1 MKRNENPVVF
11 STESGRI
18 CPNCGFPKQSCICKN
33 SKTASAA
40 SFPDGIIR
48 VRREKQGR
56 AGKEVS
62 IIRGISGSLKDLQIH
77 AGNIKKQCGAGGSIK
92 DGEIIIQ
99 GDHIEF
105 IMNYFTKLGMK
116 IKKDGG

>member
-18 CPNCGFPKQSCICKN
+18 CPDCGFPKQTCKCKKN
-33 SKTASAA
+33 NTTTSV
-40 SFPDGIIR
+40 FPDGTIR

-62 IIRGISGSLKDLQIH
+62 VIRGIPGSQEELQDH
-77 AGNIKKQCGAGGSIK
+77 AGKIKKQCGTGGSMK

-99 GDHIEF
+99 GNHVEF
-105 IMNYFTKLGMK
+105 IMCYFSKLGMK

>member
-33 SKTASAA
+33 SKTAS
-40 SFPDGIIR
+40 SIFPDGIIR

-62 IIRGISGSLKDLQIH
+62 VIRGVSGSPQDLQTH
-77 AGNIKKQCGAGGSIK
+77 TGNIKKQCGAGGSIK